1 MWNDFFF
8 RYRDLPTGHANTQ
21 LALNDF
27 VSNIHKLRN
36 LTSGECSRK
45 LCDSLQGNLEVLKTK
60 NDSIFKCVQY

>member
-27 VSNIHKLRN
+27 VSNAHKLHN

-45 LCDSLQGNLEVLKTK
+45 LCDSLQGNWEVLEIKRV
-60 NDSIFKCVQY
+60 NVQMCPM